1 VNHSLKDNTLTIVLD
16 KRVDTNNADQVEE
29 EVFKLVEEAQGAS
42 VVIDASELEY
52 ISSAGL
58 RVLLKLKKQIEGE
71 LPILHVC
78 PAVNEILSATG
89 FTKILTVLPADTG
102 AKVGEWADGS
112 GKIEVVVD
120 V

>member
-1 VNHSLKDNTLTIVLD
+1 MNHSLQDNTLTILLD
-16 KRVDTNNADQVEE
+16 KRVDIKNADQVEE
-29 EVFKLVEEAQGAS
+29 EIFKLVGEAPGAS

-58 RVLLKLKKQIEGE
+58 RVLLKLKKKVEGE
-71 LPILHVC
+71 LPIVHVC
-78 PAVNEILSATG
+78 PAVNEILTATG
-89 FTKILTVLPADTG
+89 FSKILDVHPEDPD
-102 AKVGEWADGS
+102 AKVGDWADGS

>member
-1 VNHSLKDNTLTIVLD
+1 MNHSLQDNTLTIVFD

-29 EVFKLVEEAQGAS
+29 EVFKLVGEAPGAS

-71 LPILHVC
+71 LPVLHVC

-89 FTKILTVLPADTG
+89 FSKILTVYPADTG
-102 AKVGEWADGS
+102 AKVGDWVSGDGT
-112 GKIEVVVD
+112 IEVVVD